1 MSSTIQAAIA
11 IDAVTGESLA
21 RFHDDTIA
29 GAMESGIRW
38 FATDPGVEVH
48 PLTFDDL
55 SMLASR
61 FGKCV
66 ACQAPAEQRGRVVM
80 FIHQPWCSSLSDL
93 PQTTSATW
101 PRLRHLAERVMD
113 RAVGR

>member
-1 MSSTIQAAIA
+1 MSSTIQGAIA
-11 IDAVTGESLA
+11 IDTVTGESLA

-55 SMLASR
+55 SALAFR

-80 FIHQPWCSSLSDL
+80 FVHESWCSSLSDL
-93 PQTTSATW
+93 PQTTSVTW

-113 RAVGR
+113 QVVGR